1 MNRELKKRK
10 KRFWVLCM
18 AAVLLL
24 YNILPMTAY
33 AAEYKMKNTYVESY
47 ELSAGGSIVPGDV
60 LYMQYGALDL
70 KYSTIE
76 YRDENGNT
84 LMTDTLDTDAQT
96 FDGETYYKGIV
107 KTYSAAGGD
116 ASKEALFKEWKIPS
130 IYTSG
135 GYATE
140 VRLQAV
146 MYIQSNIHYNLN
158 ADETNAATNPTT
170 YLEGVGVASLEP
182 ASKTGH
188 NFEGW
193 YSEPEFTTK
202 VESILNTQTGT
213 VKLYPKFSLA
223 TYNINYELDGG
234 TNDTTNPT
242 GYTYGT
248 VVTLADAS
256 KTGYNFD
263 GWYSDAAFATRVTEI
278 SATDMGNK
286 TLYAKFTPNNYT
298 ITYELDGGSNA
309 TTNPTGYT
317 YGTVVTF
324 ADASKTGYNFD
335 GWYSDAAFTTRVT
348 EISATDMGNKTLYAK
363 FTSNSY
369 TITYVLNG
377 GTNDTT
383 NPTGY
388 TYGIGVTLADASK
401 TGYTFDGWYSDAA
414 FTTRVTSIS
423 AAATGNMTLY
433 AKFTANAST
442 PTPNPGVTPTPTPNP
457 GVTPTP
463 TPNPGVTPTPTPAPA
478 ATVTEAPSVTAA
490 PMVKDDVPKTGDG
503 MQGILLFGAM
513 LLSGIGLVVVGCR
526 KSFTDEKQG

>member
-47 ELSAGGSIVPGDV
+47 DLSAGGSIVPGEV
-60 LYMQYGALDL
+60 LYMQYGAYDY

-76 YRDENGNT
+76 YHDENGNI

-140 VRLQAV
+140 VMLQAV

-158 ADETNAATNPTT
+158 ADETNAAMNPTT
-170 YLEGVGVASLEP
+170 YLEGVGVASLES
-182 ASKTGH
+182 ASKTGY

-193 YSEPEFTTK
+193 YSEPAFTTK
-202 VESILNTQTGT
+202 VTSIPATQTGT
-213 VKLYPKFSLA
+213 VDLYPKFSLA

-234 TNDTTNPT
+234 TNDTSNPT

-248 VVTLADAS
+248 
-256 KTGYNFD
+256 
-263 GWYSDAAFATRVTEI
+263 
-278 SATDMGNK
+278 
-286 TLYAKFTPNNYT
+286 
-298 ITYELDGGSNA
+298 
-309 TTNPTGYT
+309 
-317 YGTVVTF
+317 
-324 ADASKTGYNFD
+324 
-335 GWYSDAAFTTRVT
+335 
-348 EISATDMGNKTLYAK
+348 
-363 FTSNSY
+363 
-369 TITYVLNG
+369 
-377 GTNDTT
+377 
-383 NPTGY
+383 
-388 TYGIGVTLADASK
+388 GVMLADASK

-414 FTTRVTSIS
+414 FTTRVTGIS
-423 AAATGNMTLY
+423 ATDMGNKTLY
-433 AKFTANAST
+433 AKFTLNAST
-442 PTPNPGVTPTPTPNP
+442 STPTPTPNP

-463 TPNPGVTPTPTPAPA
+463 TPNPGVTTTPTPAPA
-478 ATVTEAPSVTAA
+478 ATVTTAPSATAA

-513 LLSGIGLVVVGCR
+513 LLSGIGLVIVGYR

>member
-47 ELSAGGSIVPGDV
+47 DLSVGESIVPGEV
-60 LYMQYGALDL
+60 LYMQYGALDHE
-70 KYSTIE
+70 YSTIE
-76 YRDENGNT
+76 YRDENDNT
-84 LMTDTLDTDAQT
+84 LRTDTLDTDAQT

-116 ASKEALFKEWKIPS
+116 ASKEALFKEWKIPY

-135 GYATE
+135 GYATK

-170 YLEGVGVASLEP
+170 YLEGVGVVSLES
-182 ASKTGH
+182 ASKTGY

-193 YSEPEFTTK
+193 YSEPAFTTK
-202 VESILNTQTGT
+202 VTSIPATQTGT
-213 VKLYPKFSLA
+213 VDLYPKFSLA

-234 TNDTTNPT
+234 TNDATNPT
-242 GYTYGT
+242 SYTYGT
-248 VVTLADAS
+248 GVAGFAAAS
-256 KTGYNFD
+256 KAEHTFA
-263 GWYSDAAFATRVTEI
+263 GWYSDAEFNTPVTSI
-278 SATDMGNK
+278 PAAQTGDV
-286 TLYAKFTPNNYT
+286 TLH
-298 ITYELDGGSNA
+298 
-309 TTNPTGYT
+309 
-317 YGTVVTF
+317 
-324 ADASKTGYNFD
+324 
-335 GWYSDAAFTTRVT
+335 
-348 EISATDMGNKTLYAK
+348 AK

-369 TITYVLNG
+369 TITYELDG
-377 GTNDTT
+377 GTNDTS

-388 TYGIGVTLADASK
+388 TYGTGVMLADASK

-414 FTTRVTSIS
+414 FTTRITGIS
-423 AAATGNMTLY
+423 ATDMGNKTLY
-433 AKFTANAST
+433 AKFTLNAST
-442 PTPNPGVTPTPTPNP
+442 STPTPTPNP
-457 GVTPTP
+457 GVTPMPTP
-463 TPNPGVTPTPTPAPA
+463 TPNPGVTTTPTPAPA
-478 ATVTEAPSVTAA
+478 ATVTTAPSATAA

-513 LLSGIGLVVVGCR
+513 LLSGIGLVIVGYR

>member
-33 AAEYKMKNTYVESY
+33 ATYYDADVYASFDVGDMLYPGDELKMWNEPVGAFDGPPKITYV
-47 ELSAGGSIVPGDV
+47 
-60 LYMQYGALDL
+60 
-70 KYSTIE
+70 
-76 YRDENGNT
+76 
-84 LMTDTLDTDAQT
+84 DTDGTTDLRVCYVQT
-96 FDGETYYKGIV
+96 EDPEMTGDPNCHIHTVKEYSEFTGNSADAELLKAWEVIHVYRSGSEATKVSLKPLLYTRSNIV
-107 KTYSAAGGD
+107 YHLDSAAGE
-116 ASKEALFKEWKIPS
+116 K
-130 IYTSG
+130 
-135 GYATE
+135 
-140 VRLQAV
+140 
-146 MYIQSNIHYNLN
+146 N
-158 ADETNAATNPTT
+158 AETNPTT

-182 ASKTGH
+182 ASKTG
-188 NFEGW
+188 
-193 YSEPEFTTK
+193 
-202 VESILNTQTGT
+202 
-213 VKLYPKFSLA
+213 
-223 TYNINYELDGG
+223 
-234 TNDTTNPT
+234 
-242 GYTYGT
+242 YTFG
-248 VVTLADAS
+248 
-256 KTGYNFD
+256 
-263 GWYSDAAFATRVTEI
+263 GWYSDAAFNTEVTSISTTQTGDVKLYAKFTASSYRISYELNGGTNDAANPTDYTYGVGVAGFAAASKAEHTFAGWYSDAEFNTEVTSI
-278 SATDMGNK
+278 SATRTGDV
-286 TLYAKFTPNNYT
+286 TLYAKFTANRYN
-298 ITYELDGGSNA
+298 ISYELNGGTNDA
-309 TTNPTGYT
+309 TNPADYT
-317 YGTVVTF
+317 YGIGVTGF

-369 TITYVLNG
+369 TITYVLDG

-463 TPNPGVTPTPTPAPA
+463 TPAPA

>member
-60 LYMQYGALDL
+60 LYMQYGTYDH

-116 ASKEALFKEWKIPS
+116 ASKEALFKEWNIPD

-234 TNDTTNPT
+234 
-242 GYTYGT
+242 
-248 VVTLADAS
+248 
-256 KTGYNFD
+256 
-263 GWYSDAAFATRVTEI
+263 
-278 SATDMGNK
+278 
-286 TLYAKFTPNNYT
+286 
-298 ITYELDGGSNA
+298 SNA
-309 TTNPTGYT
+309 TTNPADYT

-369 TITYVLNG
+369 TITYVLDG
-377 GTNDTT
+377 GNNATT

-388 TYGIGVTLADASK
+388 TYGIGVTFADASK

-433 AKFTANAST
+433 AKFTANASTPTPNPGVTPTPMPNPGVTPT

>member
-47 ELSAGGSIVPGDV
+47 DLSAGGSIVPGEV
-60 LYMQYGALDL
+60 LYMQYGAYDY

-76 YRDENGNT
+76 YHDENGNI

-140 VRLQAV
+140 VMLQAV

-158 ADETNAATNPTT
+158 ADETNAAMNPTT
-170 YLEGVGVASLEP
+170 YLEGVGVASLES
-182 ASKTGH
+182 ASKTGY

-193 YSEPEFTTK
+193 YSEPAFTTK
-202 VESILNTQTGT
+202 VTSIPATQTGT
-213 VKLYPKFSLA
+213 VDLYPKFSLA

-234 TNDTTNPT
+234 TNDTSNPT
-242 GYTYGT
+242 GYTYGSG
-248 VVTLADAS
+248 VMLADAS
-256 KTGYNFD
+256 KTGY
-263 GWYSDAAFATRVTEI
+263 T
-278 SATDMGNK
+278 
-286 TLYAKFTPNNYT
+286 
-298 ITYELDGGSNA
+298 
-309 TTNPTGYT
+309 
-317 YGTVVTF
+317 
-324 ADASKTGYNFD
+324 FD

-363 FTSNSY
+363 FT
-369 TITYVLNG
+369 L
-377 GTNDTT
+377 
-383 NPTGY
+383 
-388 TYGIGVTLADASK
+388 
-401 TGYTFDGWYSDAA
+401 
-414 FTTRVTSIS
+414 
-423 AAATGNMTLY
+423 
-433 AKFTANAST
+433 NAST
-442 PTPNPGVTPTPTPNP
+442 STPTPTPNP

-463 TPNPGVTPTPTPAPA
+463 NPGVTTTPTPAPA
-478 ATVTEAPSVTAA
+478 ATVTTAPSATAA

-513 LLSGIGLVVVGCR
+513 LLSGIGLVIVGYR

>member
-33 AAEYKMKNTYVESY
+33 AAEYKMKNTYVQSY
-47 ELSAGGSIVPGDV
+47 DLSAGGSIVPGEV
-60 LYMQYGALDL
+60 LYMQYGAYDL

-107 KTYSAAGGD
+107 KTYSEAGGD
-116 ASKEALFKEWKIPS
+116 ASKEALFKEWNIPD

-135 GYATE
+135 GYATK

-170 YLEGVGVASLEP
+170 YLEGKGVASLEP

-193 YSEPEFTTK
+193 YSDPGLTTK
-202 VESILNTQTGT
+202 VESILNTQTGN
-213 VKLYPKFSLA
+213 VELYPKFTPA
-223 TYNINYELDGG
+223 TYNITYEANGA
-234 TNDTTNPT
+234 DTMILYPAT
-242 GYTYGT
+242 YTYGT
-248 VVTLADAS
+248 GVPEGDFVTPA
-256 KTGYNFD
+256 KTGNTFE
-263 GWYSDAAFATRVTEI
+263 GWYSDAGFTTKVTSI
-278 SATDMGNK
+278 SATHTGDVQ
-286 TLYAKFTPNNYT
+286 LYAKFTPNSYT

-309 TTNPTGYT
+309 AANPAGYT
-317 YGTVVTF
+317 YGV
-324 ADASKTGYNFD
+324 
-335 GWYSDAAFTTRVT
+335 
-348 EISATDMGNKTLYAK
+348 
-363 FTSNSY
+363 
-369 TITYVLNG
+369 
-377 GTNDTT
+377 
-383 NPTGY
+383 
-388 TYGIGVTLADASK
+388 GVTTFADASK

-414 FTTRVTSIS
+414 FTARVTSIS
-423 AAATGNMTLY
+423 AADMGNKTLY

-442 PTPNPGVTPTPTPNP
+442 PTPNPGVTE
-457 GVTPTP
+457 
-463 TPNPGVTPTPTPAPA
+463 TPTPAPA
-478 ATVTEAPSVTAA
+478 ATETAA
-490 PMVKDDVPKTGDG
+490 PSATETPAAMEKDDVPKTGGG
-503 MQGILLFGAM
+503 MLGVVPVGVM
-513 LLSGIGLVVVGCR
+513 LLSGIGLMIVGRR